1 MKYEVHCH
9 QYHSKAIKNIAS
21 GTYEKKQSIKWNFK
35 MYLIPDS
42 VVSGILQNIARD
54 GDRLPNRD
62 ALL

>member
-1 MKYEVHCH
+1 MK
-9 QYHSKAIKNIAS
+9 
-21 GTYEKKQSIKWNFK
+21 KKQSIKWNFK